1 VKLISVETKGPAQPF
16 SYAKKYLTAREAA
29 TYTGIP
35 ESTLRKFRYEG
46 RGPIYC
52 KPAGRALYD
61 IRDLDAFM
69 ESGRRIPS
77 VRASKEQERH
87 VTV

>member
-1 VKLISVETKGPAQPF
+1 MTDLGAKGQAQPF
-16 SYAKKYLTAREAA
+16 SYPKKYLTTREAA
-29 TYTGIP
+29 SYTGVP

-69 ESGRRIPS
+69 ESGRRVPS